1 MRHARPWSG
10 RLPTVYLDG
19 HVHVVEFE
27 KQEFRRLTE
36 DIPDVR
42 TVDFESTEGR
52 EMWAQ
57 LMILECPRCGATVV
71 SPRYGCGAR
80 CDVRRKELLV

>member
-1 MRHARPWSG
+1 MRHARAWSD

-19 HVHVVEFE
+19 YLHVVDFD

-36 DIPDVR
+36 DIACIR
-42 TVDFESTEGR
+42 TVDFESTNGR

-71 SPRYGCGAR
+71 SPRYGCDAR
-80 CDVRRKELLV
+80 CDVCRKGLLV